1 MATRRLRVSLG
12 VTPVGELLKLADG
25 RVLFT
30 FDPEYVERADRP
42 VLSLSYFDGDGGLEG
57 GRMLVGSGHVPPFF
71 ANLLPEGHLRS
82 YVAARADV
90 PVTREFEIL
99 ELLGGDLPG
108 AVRVHAADEDA
119 EPAPLEPP
127 VSSDGPPLRF
137 SLAGV
142 QLKFSALAEAGGG
155 LTVPARGMGGDWIVK
170 CPSMH
175 YPGVTENEYSSM
187 RLAAAVGIDV
197 PEVRLIDLER
207 IAGLPPDLL
216 PSGMPS
222 EPALAVRRFDRV
234 AEGRVH
240 MEDFGQVLER
250 RPEDKYGPRGYSHIA
265 LPLGA
270 YCDARS
276 LAQFAARLMFSAL
289 VGNGDLHAKNWS
301 LLYRDGR
308 TPELSPAYDL
318 LCTTAYIPG
327 DTPAL
332 AIGTARRW
340 QSLDWTISPNWP
352 TRRRSPGPLSC
363 APRRRPASASATA
376 GATSHRTCRYATTSV
391 QPSNASSR
399 PCRRREASVACNE
412 RGPAGGRGRRARRE
426 GARCRTRSA

>member
-1 MATRRLRVSLG
+1 MATRRLRVSLAT
-12 VTPVGELLKLADG
+12 TPVGELLKLADG
-25 RVLFT
+25 RILFA
-30 FDPEYVERADRP
+30 FDPEYASRDDRP
-42 VLSLSYFDGDGGLEG
+42 VLSLSYFDGNGGLEG
-57 GRMLVGSGHVPPFF
+57 GQMLASSGQVPPFF

-82 YVAARADV
+82 YVAARAGV

-108 AVRVHAADEDA
+108 ALRVHAADEGG
-119 EPAPLEPP
+119 EPTAVEPP
-127 VSSDGPPLRF
+127 VSSDGAPLRF

-155 LTVPARGMGGDWIVK
+155 LTVPARGVGGDWIVK

-175 YPGVTENEYSSM
+175 YAGVTENEYSSM

-197 PEVRLIDLER
+197 PDVRLIALER

-216 PSGMPS
+216 PLGMPP
-222 EPALAVRRFDRV
+222 EPAMAVRRFDRV
-234 AEGRVH
+234 ADGRVH
-240 MEDFGQVLER
+240 MEDFAQVLER
-250 RPEDKYGPRGYSHIA
+250 RPEDKYGPRTYAHVA

-270 YCDARS
+270 YCDVRS
-276 LAQFAARLMFSAL
+276 LAQFSARLMFSAL

-318 LCTTAYIPG
+318 LCTTAYVPG

-332 AIGTARRW
+332 AIGAARRW
-340 QSLDWTISPNWP
+340 ESLGLDDFAELADSAHVARATFVGAAQETCERFRDCW
-352 TRRRSPGPLSC
+352 RAVAQDLPLRDDIR
-363 APRRRPASASATA
+363 AAIEHQLETVPAARGIGRLPRVRPRRLPRPP
-376 GATSHRTCRYATTSV
+376 RTPRKETL
-391 QPSNASSR
+391 SNS
-399 PCRRREASVACNE
+399 
-412 RGPAGGRGRRARRE
+412 
-426 GARCRTRSA
+426 

>member
-1 MATRRLRVSLG
+1 MATRQLRVSLG
-12 VTPVGELLKLADG
+12 ATPVGELLKLADG

-57 GRMLVGSGHVPPFF
+57 GQMLVGSGQVPPFF

-82 YVAARADV
+82 YIAARADV
-90 PVTREFEIL
+90 PATREFKML

-108 AVRVHAADEDA
+108 AVRVHPADEDA
-119 EPAPLEPP
+119 EPATLEPP

-197 PEVRLIDLER
+197 PEVRLIDMER

-250 RPEDKYGPRGYSHIA
+250 RPEDKYGPRGYAHIA

-332 AIGTARRW
+332 AIGSARRW
-340 QSLDWTISPNWP
+340 ESLGPDDFAELADSAHVARAVFVRAAQETCERFRDSWRDIAQDLPLRDDIRAAIERQLETVPAARGIGRVQR
-352 TRRRSPGPLSC
+352 TR
-363 APRRRPASASATA
+363 ARRRPRPARASETDR
-376 GATSHRTCRYATTSV
+376 TSNS
-391 QPSNASSR
+391 
-399 PCRRREASVACNE
+399 
-412 RGPAGGRGRRARRE
+412 
-426 GARCRTRSA
+426 